1 MKIFIDSSISS
12 VLPNFDVRAM
22 TMDVEL
28 RDSEVIEELI
38 VTTENIIK
46 NKYQL
51 EDVLT
56 IPFIKDARDAYKRL
70 GKDPSRYRLACE
82 SLLRRIVKGNE
93 LYRINNLVD
102 AGNILSIEANRSTA
116 VLDFDKIVGD
126 VNIRLGTNDDIYE
139 GIGRGI
145 INVSNIPLYC
155 DNISPFGS
163 PTSDTPR
170 TSVTDSTKKIL
181 LMIICFSDDKKE
193 ENVKRAI
200 DIFEKY
206 GNAKNI
212 EQIEVIRK

>member
-1 MKIFIDSSISS
+1 MKIYIDDSISS
-12 VLPNFDVRAM
+12 VLPNFDVKAM
-22 TMDVEL
+22 MMDVEL
-28 RDSEVIEELI
+28 RDSEVIEDLI
-38 VTTENIIK
+38 VDTEEIVK

-102 AGNILSIEANRSTA
+102 AGNILSIETNRSTA
-116 VLDFDKIVGD
+116 VLDLDKIIGD
-126 VNIRLGTNDDIYE
+126 VNIRLGTNDDVYE

-155 DNISPFGS
+155 DSISPFGS

-170 TSVTDSTKKIL
+170 TSVTGNTKKIL

>member
-12 VLPNFDVRAM
+12 VLPNFDVKAM
-22 TMDVEL
+22 TMDVEV
-28 RDSEVIEELI
+28 RSSEVIEELI

-170 TSVTDSTKKIL
+170 TSVTTSTKKIL

>member
-12 VLPNFDVRAM
+12 VLPNFDVKAM
-22 TMDVEL
+22 TMDVEV
-28 RDSEVIEELI
+28 RSSEVIEELI

-155 DNISPFGS
+155 DSISPFGS

-170 TSVTDSTKKIL
+170 TSVTTSTKKIL

>member
-12 VLPNFDVRAM
+12 VLPNFDVKAM
-22 TMDVEL
+22 TMDVEV
-28 RDSEVIEELI
+28 RSSEVIEELI

-155 DNISPFGS
+155 DSISPFGS
-163 PTSDTPR
+163 PTSDTLR